1 MSTNVLDHDKVRDVE
16 AEVIRALFE
25 RVKALEKQFEE
36 LQDESSLSSN
46 ELGDEQTYN
55 PKSNKSD
62 GMIEDFLD
70 GAGI

>member
-1 MSTNVLDHDKVRDVE
+1 KVRDVE

-25 RVKALEKQFEE
+25 RVKALEKHLEE
-36 LQDESSLSSN
+36 LENESSLFPT
-46 ELGDEQTYN
+46 ELGNKPTN
-55 PKSNKSD
+55 KPKCNNSD

>member
-1 MSTNVLDHDKVRDVE
+1 LPTNVLDHDKVRDVE

-25 RVKALEKQFEE
+25 RVKALEKQFEQ
-36 LQDESSLSSN
+36 LSDQSSLSTT
-46 ELGDEQTYN
+46 ELGDEPTDN
-55 PKSNKSD
+55 PKSKNSD